1 MIKVENLTKRYAGQT
16 AIRDLNFE
24 VGQGEIMGFLGP
36 NGAGKTTTMRIL
48 AGFMPATSGRAS
60 IAGFDVFEQSLQAR
74 SRLGYMPENVPLY
87 NDMRVTEYLD
97 YRAALKGVPH
107 RRVAERVGDVK
118 ELCGLRE
125 VERKLIGA
133 LSKGY
138 RQRVGLADALVNEP
152 ELLILD
158 EPTIGLDP
166 NQIRQVRELIKNLGK
181 QHTILLSTHIL
192 PEVEM
197 TCSRVIIVHKG
208 RIEACDTPENLL
220 GKIRQAGGVE
230 LEAKVG
236 NDNGEE
242 QYTIQDALFDS
253 VFFWF
258 SFVLIVP
265 LITMRLFAEEFKLGT
280 IEPLTTAPVR
290 DWQVVLSKFLGALV
304 FYLILWIPTLI
315 YFWIFARVTNQPA
328 AHSPGAYFGSYLM
341 LLLLGMFYLSIGCL
355 TSVLTRNQIIAAII
369 SFCAITLLF
378 FLGLVQFILL
388 DVTSET
394 RDLLGYFSAI
404 EHMGTFSRGVID
416 TRPIVLYVSMT
427 IVMLMLTYQVFQ
439 SRKWRL

>member
-1 MIKVENLTKRYAGQT
+1 MIKVENLTKRYAGHT
-16 AIRDLNFE
+16 AIRDLSFE

-74 SRLGYMPENVPLY
+74 ARLGYMPENVPLY

-125 VERKLIGA
+125 VERKLIGT

-138 RQRVGLADALVNEP
+138 RQRVGLADALVSEP
-152 ELLILD
+152 DLLILD

-208 RIEACDTPENLL
+208 RIEACDTPANLL
-220 GKIRQAGGVE
+220 GQIRQAGGVVV
-230 LEAKVG
+230 EAKTG
-236 NDNGEE
+236 SDDG
-242 QYTIQDALFDS
+242 
-253 VFFWF
+253 
-258 SFVLIVP
+258 
-265 LITMRLFAEEFKLGT
+265 AEELKKISG
-280 IEPLTTAPVR
+280 VR
-290 DWQVVLSKFLGALV
+290 DVTAKRADDWQ
-304 FYLILWIPTLI
+304 
-315 YFWIFARVTNQPA
+315 IFSLRVE
-328 AHSPGAYFGSYLM
+328 SG
-341 LLLLGMFYLSIGCL
+341 
-355 TSVLTRNQIIAAII
+355 
-369 SFCAITLLF
+369 
-378 FLGLVQFILL
+378 L
-388 DVTSET
+388 DVREEIFQLAAARHWTLRELSQRRATLE
-394 RDLLGYFSAI
+394 D
-404 EHMGTFSRGVID
+404 
-416 TRPIVLYVSMT
+416 
-427 IVMLMLTYQVFQ
+427 VFVEITHSDQ
-439 SRKWRL
+439 PEISV